1 MEWLDRFLTPRF
13 SYRLPFSNY
22 LGTHDAGK
30 IKKTIITRTKKVVS
44 LIKEYN
50 QRLEQFP
57 DYDLRPISTDKD
69 LDELLLNDSALWDLD
84 RYSCTDR
91 WARDRLMQHA
101 FKHLYDV
108 TRAKEEVIILLAQG
122 QRHVNWYIADIR
134 KVTMALQVGELRTAD
149 CELRRRLLKRAQ
161 VATVTLR
168 SWDQFQ
174 NVIDIIRTHDVCDE
188 VLLVSVE
195 GSNFL
200 SFPFAD
206 L

>member
-1 MEWLDRFLTPRF
+1 M
-13 SYRLPFSNY
+13 
-22 LGTHDAGK
+22 
-30 IKKTIITRTKKVVS
+30 
-44 LIKEYN
+44 IKEYN

-195 GSNFL
+195 GSNSL

>member
-1 MEWLDRFLTPRF
+1 
-13 SYRLPFSNY
+13 
-22 LGTHDAGK
+22 
-30 IKKTIITRTKKVVS
+30 
-44 LIKEYN
+44 
-50 QRLEQFP
+50 
-57 DYDLRPISTDKD
+57 
-69 LDELLLNDSALWDLD
+69 
-84 RYSCTDR
+84 
-91 WARDRLMQHA
+91 MQHA

-134 KVTMALQVGELRTAD
+134 KVTMALGELRTKD

-168 SWDQFQ
+168 SWDKFQ
-174 NVIDIIRTHDVCDE
+174 DVIKIIRTHDICDE

-195 GSNFL
+195 GSNSLAFT
-200 SFPFAD
+200 FAD

>member
-1 MEWLDRFLTPRF
+1 MEWLDWFLTPRF
-13 SYRLPFSNY
+13 SYHLPFSNY

-50 QRLEQFP
+50 QRLEQLP
-57 DYDLRPISTDKD
+57 DYDLRSISTDKD
-69 LDELLLNDSALWDLD
+69 LDELLLHDSALWDLD

-91 WARDRLMQHA
+91 WALDRLMQHA

-108 TRAKEEVIILLAQG
+108 ARAKEEVIILLAQG
-122 QRHVNWYIADIR
+122 QRHVNWYIADIC
-134 KVTMALQVGELRTAD
+134 KVIMALGELKTRD

-168 SWDQFQ
+168 LWDKFQ
-174 NVIDIIRTHDVCDE
+174 NIIDIIRTHDVCDE

-195 GSNFL
+195 GSNYLAFA
-200 SFPFAD
+200 FAD

>member
-1 MEWLDRFLTPRF
+1 
-13 SYRLPFSNY
+13 
-22 LGTHDAGK
+22 
-30 IKKTIITRTKKVVS
+30 
-44 LIKEYN
+44 
-50 QRLEQFP
+50 
-57 DYDLRPISTDKD
+57 
-69 LDELLLNDSALWDLD
+69 LLNDSALWDLD

-134 KVTMALQVGELRTAD
+134 KVTMALGEMRTKD

-168 SWDQFQ
+168 SWDKFQ
-174 NVIDIIRTHDVCDE
+174 DVIKIIRTHDICDE

-195 GSNFL
+195 GSNSLAFT
-200 SFPFAD
+200 FAD